1 MSSIIVKGAVV
12 PHLRERTRR
21 TAQLNDRRSLLF
33 RLCLGSDDPH
43 VGGNAEAHDAV
54 IADVMAY
61 PKTLLGNLKATP
73 GG

>member
-1 MSSIIVKGAVV
+1 
-12 PHLRERTRR
+12 
-21 TAQLNDRRSLLF
+21 
-33 RLCLGSDDPH
+33 LGSDDPH
-43 VGGNAEAHDAV
+43 VGGNAQAHDAV